1 MLGAGRAPTADREG
15 WQLCLRHDKCM
26 AKNGPIMIHVL
37 HIYIA
42 TQSTASGAVGV
53 IVATGHGCTW
63 LVRRPELCAIAT
75 TVCAETHLLRP
86 ILLKRADMNDEFC
99 AGLLQHFDGRL
110 ATVRLNLD
118 ENTRLKGMRHF
129 VATEEHARHGQNSM
143 AQHIAQGVIFLIKH
157 KGGRIWY
164 AHVLLHLDA
173 LLPRLEEE
181 QGISIGRVRHADAV
195 MLVAAAQAQ
204 ASAGIRHI
212 PL

>member
-1 MLGAGRAPTADREG
+1 MNRAIG
-15 WQLCLRHDKCM
+15 
-26 AKNGPIMIHVL
+26 IV
-37 HIYIA
+37 IA
-42 TQSTASGAVGV
+42 TAHTAQALSASAPDAFGISAKDTILPIVPMFHVMSWGLPFAAMMGGITLIMPDRFLQPEPLAQMIEQLGVTSGSGV
-53 IVATGHGCTW
+53 PTIW
-63 LVRRPELCAIAT
+63 
-75 TVCAETHLLRP
+75 
-86 ILLKRADMNDEFC
+86 N
-99 AGLLQHFDGRL
+99 GLLQHLDGRL